1 MRKPHSCAV
10 QNTVVGTVASASFL
24 PGLTN
29 LARSAKAVG
38 FPCVV
43 VQAFDWFDAL
53 LNESYAVLPV
63 PSPPLLPRQM
73 WCNSSMRHQYGWR
86 RSQLYRVRLWRVV
99 VEKGLDLL
107 AMDLDHQL
115 AVMNPVPFF
124 TAVHAPPE
132 TISHNPVSESS
143 RKAAPADVVAVWD
156 GPGSRYLN
164 VGIMWMRSTP
174 ATLELARRSE
184 NRSWVG
190 WEQQIFNEELNF
202 NKELSGVRCCH
213 TICLKKFLS
222 HASNASAKL
231 PKKSG
236 SGTGQRE
243 QVEGTDRCNNDA
255 PGPAAYPPH
264 GSAEAWANSW
274 TPNWDVLRSKHSQNR
289 KYGRCNHE
297 HNVCVMVNPASG
309 EMHHTASF
317 IGSKLGPPG
326 PGGRKTELPPG
337 NCSARLEGRKTDDWT
352 WP

>member
-1 MRKPHSCAV
+1 MRCS
-10 QNTVVGTVASASFL
+10 
-24 PGLTN
+24 TN
-29 LARSAKAVG
+29 RTPFYRCHRRHCCRVKCGAIVRA
-38 FPCVV
+38 
-43 VQAFDWFDAL
+43 
-53 LNESYAVLPV
+53 
-63 PSPPLLPRQM
+63 
-73 WCNSSMRHQYGWR
+73 RHQYGWR

-243 QVEGTDRCNNDA
+243 QVGEPIDATMTRLGRRRTRHTDRRRRGRTVGRQTGTCCARSTPRTGNMADA
-255 PGPAAYPPH
+255 TTSIM
-264 GSAEAWANSW
+264 SA
-274 TPNWDVLRSKHSQNR
+274 
-289 KYGRCNHE
+289 
-297 HNVCVMVNPASG
+297 
-309 EMHHTASF
+309 
-317 IGSKLGPPG
+317 
-326 PGGRKTELPPG
+326 
-337 NCSARLEGRKTDDWT
+337 
-352 WP
+352 